1 MRPPG
6 GLAVPLL
13 AVLVLPL
20 TVEAQGYRGWSSTSF
35 RYAELR
41 PLGLDSIPRDQVTE
55 LSNGTFVFEGERVYC
70 SAGTCIR
77 YAPRPVDHALLAS
90 QEVGLTAWGFGVQ
103 GLSFTTLLR
112 SRVQVS
118 GDFRWPRGD
127 DHFDALLAY
136 AQLVR
141 GRFRVRLGRQE
152 TLGGLGSTAFD
163 GAELMGSW
171 RDVRL
176 RAYGG
181 RSLARGLREPRN
193 DALRGLQDFIPDQ
206 EAYLVGG
213 AARYEAPRGTSV
225 EARYQRE
232 IWEDRHGL
240 ISDRGSL
247 DFRTAWLRPL
257 RIDGSV
263 DYDFG
268 FGDVGKAHLTLAYP
282 FLDGRATV
290 EATARR
296 YRPYF
301 ELSTVWGFF
310 RPVAYHEAELR
321 GTWTSG
327 AEAAVTLWAAGALRA
342 YEDADVGVF
351 LRPLTDDSE
360 RLSLG
365 GRWRASEDVSVMGSY
380 RYESNPGSHLSS
392 GDVTVRWSP
401 SPWAEVAATGVAL
414 QQIEEFRLGEGV
426 TLGAGLSAD
435 LGLTDRIRFGGGVSG
450 YDHRN
455 HGRRS
460 STYDWSQVR
469 GWSTLRVEIGRDP
482 GMSGGDG
489 P

>member
-1 MRPPG
+1 MRSVRRSG
-6 GLAVPLL
+6 AALVAL
-13 AVLVLPL
+13 LVLPL
-20 TVEAQGYRGWSSTSF
+20 AATAQGYRGWSSTSL

-41 PLGLDSIPRDQVTE
+41 PLGVDSISRDQVTE
-55 LSNGTFVFEGERVYC
+55 RADGTFVFDGQQVFC
-70 SAGTCIR
+70 SAGTCVR

-112 SRVQVS
+112 SRAQLS
-118 GDFRWPRGD
+118 GEFDWPRGD

-141 GRFRVRLGRQE
+141 GPYRVRLGRQE
-152 TLGGLGSTAFD
+152 TLGGLGSSAFD
-163 GAELMGSW
+163 GADLLASW
-171 RDVRL
+171 RDFRI

-193 DALRGLQDFIPDQ
+193 DALRGLQDFVPDQ

-213 AARYEAPRGTSV
+213 AARWQGPRGTSV

-247 DFRTAWLRPL
+247 DFRTAWLDPV
-257 RIDGSV
+257 RIDGSA

-282 FLDGRATV
+282 FQDGRATV

-310 RPVAYHEAELR
+310 RPVAYHEVELR
-321 GTWTSG
+321 GTWSSAPETG
-327 AEAAVTLWAAGALRA
+327 VTLWAAGALRT
-342 YEDADVGVF
+342 YEDAEVNIFIV
-351 LRPLTDDSE
+351 PLTDDSE

-365 GRWRASEDVSVMGSY
+365 GRWRASDVLSVTGSY
-380 RYESNPGSHLSS
+380 RLERNPGAYLSS
-392 GDVTVRWSP
+392 GDVSAQWSP
-401 SPWAEVAATGVAL
+401 SERIGLTATGVVL

-426 TLGAGLSAD
+426 TLGAGLSGDVAV
-435 LGLTDRIRFGGGVSG
+435 TDRIRFGGGLSV
-450 YDHRN
+450 YDHQN

-460 STYDWSQVR
+460 SAYDWSQIR
-469 GWSTLRVEIGRDP
+469 GWSSLRVEIGRDP
-482 GMSGGDG
+482 GMTGRDG
-489 P
+489 R

>member
-1 MRPPG
+1 MRSLG
-6 GLAVPLL
+6 RLAAPLL
-13 AVLVLPL
+13 ALLVLPL
-20 TVEAQGYRGWSSTSF
+20 TLGAQGYRGWSATTF

-41 PLGLDSIPRDQVTE
+41 PIGLDTIPRDQVVE
-55 LSNGTFVFEGERVYC
+55 LPNGVFVFDGERVFC
-70 SAGTCIR
+70 SAGACIR

-90 QEVGLTAWGFGVQ
+90 QEIGLTGWGFGVQ
-103 GLSFTTLLR
+103 GLSFTTLFR
-112 SRVQVS
+112 SRVQLS

-141 GRFRVRLGRQE
+141 GPFRARLGRQE

-163 GAELMGSW
+163 GMEILGSW
-171 RDVRL
+171 RDLQL

-213 AARYEAPRGTSV
+213 TARYRAPRSTSV
-225 EARYQRE
+225 ELRYQRE

-257 RIDGSV
+257 RVDGSV

-282 FLDGRATV
+282 LLDGRATV
-290 EATARR
+290 EATGRR

-321 GTWTSG
+321 GSWSSG
-327 AEAAVTLWAAGALRA
+327 TDGTVALWAAAALRS
-342 YEDADVGVF
+342 YEDAEAGVF
-351 LRPLTDDSE
+351 LLPLTDDSE

-365 GRWRASEDVSVMGSY
+365 GRWRASEAVSVVGSY
-380 RYESNPGSHLSS
+380 RLESNPGSHLSS

-401 SPWAEVAATGVAL
+401 LPHLQVAATGVAL

-435 LGLTDRIRFGGGVSG
+435 LGLTDRIRFGGGLSV
-450 YDHRN
+450 YDHQN

-460 STYDWSQVR
+460 SAFDWSQIR

-482 GMSGGDG
+482 GVSGRNGG
-489 P
+489 